1 MNIQKIITN
10 SNKDKLTEVLRVRN
24 FNNTNNFKKCESFK
38 THKLKKISLNSTKNQ
53 RNQNAYF
60 LKKNNIT
67 ENNLLEYKPKRLLK
81 LSEKGKIQIPLSS
94 IGGLYLDFDKTS
106 SSDDK
111 RNKVKSSINLN
122 DSQKFINSNNDTE
135 FKSTYFFKFAK
146 NLKDFNKLTNYSEL
160 IDDNNDKRIF
170 EDTFN
175 NISKLI
181 ESHNKL
187 YFNYI
192 DLNTNNNN
200 NLSVINNY
208 EMPPAKTNQ
217 HLTKSNSD
225 LINVIVN
232 SNSSNNIINKYTNF
246 NNSEISSTYSSSP
259 NLNLNLNLK
268 KLVVFWSNFIVLI
281 NKLLSQIFNDFSKCK
296 KENTKLK
303 KKAYR
308 DELNLNNKVN
318 ELYDLK
324 KYMNRF
330 DVNLKINQQI
340 QKEKEINELKKDF
353 KQKENQYILLI
364 YKLENDIKTLTVL
377 LERNKQY
384 YDQYKNIS
392 KEIIKNKK
400 NSEILKIKFN
410 KELKETNTKIL
421 SEREYQNELK
431 MQSEE
436 LNEVINKK
444 EEEIENAKNKNIELR
459 AIIKKLETIIIEKK
473 ENILMLY
480 QEFEHYM
487 IKYNEEKSNLSS
499 LEKEYKLLEQK
510 FNKMVEEKKIEE
522 KRRKEKK
529 AKKYNKIN
537 ENNENNENKG
547 IGSLIPTHNKN
558 DENFESPSPI
568 NVTQS
573 NNN

>member
-1 MNIQKIITN
+1 
-10 SNKDKLTEVLRVRN
+10 
-24 FNNTNNFKKCESFK
+24 
-38 THKLKKISLNSTKNQ
+38 
-53 RNQNAYF
+53 
-60 LKKNNIT
+60 
-67 ENNLLEYKPKRLLK
+67 
-81 LSEKGKIQIPLSS
+81 
-94 IGGLYLDFDKTS
+94 
-106 SSDDK
+106 
-111 RNKVKSSINLN
+111 
-122 DSQKFINSNNDTE
+122 
-135 FKSTYFFKFAK
+135 
-146 NLKDFNKLTNYSEL
+146 
-160 IDDNNDKRIF
+160 
-170 EDTFN
+170 
-175 NISKLI
+175 
-181 ESHNKL
+181 
-187 YFNYI
+187 
-192 DLNTNNNN
+192 
-200 NLSVINNY
+200 
-208 EMPPAKTNQ
+208 MPPAKTNQ

-281 NKLLSQIFNDFSKCK
+281 NKLLSQIFNNFSKCK

-377 LERNKQY
+377 LDRNKQY

-421 SEREYQNELK
+421 SEKEYQNELK
-431 MQSEE
+431 MQIEE

-459 AIIKKLETIIIEKK
+459 AIIKKLEKIIIEKK
-473 ENILMLY
+473 ENIL
-480 QEFEHYM
+480 
-487 IKYNEEKSNLSS
+487 I
-499 LEKEYKLLEQK
+499 
-510 FNKMVEEKKIEE
+510 
-522 KRRKEKK
+522 
-529 AKKYNKIN
+529 
-537 ENNENNENKG
+537 
-547 IGSLIPTHNKN
+547 
-558 DENFESPSPI
+558 
-568 NVTQS
+568 
-573 NNN
+573 

>member
-421 SEREYQNELK
+421 SEKEYQNELK
-431 MQSEE
+431 MQIEE

-487 IKYNEEKSNLSS
+487 IKYNEEKSNLIS

>member
-1 MNIQKIITN
+1 MNTQKIITN

-187 YFNYI
+187 YFNYF
-192 DLNTNNNN
+192 DLSKNNNN

-281 NKLLSQIFNDFSKCK
+281 NKLLSQIFNNFSKCK

-377 LERNKQY
+377 LDRNKQY

-421 SEREYQNELK
+421 SEKEYQNELK
-431 MQSEE
+431 MQIEE

-537 ENNENNENKG
+537 ENNENKG
-547 IGSLIPTHNKN
+547 IGSLIPTYNKN

>member
-1 MNIQKIITN
+1 MNTQKIITN
-10 SNKDKLTEVLRVRN
+10 SNKDKLTEILRVRN

-421 SEREYQNELK
+421 SEKEYQNELK
-431 MQSEE
+431 MQIEE
-436 LNEVINKK
+436 LNEIINKK

-487 IKYNEEKSNLSS
+487 IKYNEEKSNLSN

-529 AKKYNKIN
+529 AKKNNKI
-537 ENNENNENKG
+537 NENNENKG